1 MSHSSY
7 ADSNLTNTKTN
18 KSKKK
23 SRVTEK
29 IKLISEQLE
38 SLKKEIDQEEEG
50 EVNGNGEDKK

>member
-7 ADSNLTNTKTN
+7 ADSTLTNTKTN

-50 EVNGNGEDKK
+50 DVNGGGEDKK